1 MIRRS
6 SLKEKQPAPK
16 ALSGLA
22 TFNPPLETKLTT
34 GVRYPSRAQQQ
45 LLPVL
50 AQVDSGALCGIR
62 SGPFQP
68 LPNDPIELLNIP
80 QMILNAEIEAFGF
93 RCPIRSVVSRS
104 RSRFTGVRATRDWQ
118 SGILQV
124 IRSDRLEVPILLRE
138 IEKIN
143 HGRRRGG
150 VDIQVSCPENV
161 FDRSQKINRGVGRRN
176 YGAVFNVGT
185 GRKKDRTV
193 CIHVVCPVLS
203 IVLQHEH

>member
-68 LPNDPIELLNIP
+68 LPNDLTIVANTD
-80 QMILNAEIEAFGF
+80 
-93 RCPIRSVVSRS
+93 VVGIVTRMHQADD
-104 RSRFTGVRATRDWQ
+104 RAWCLCQIGD
-118 SGILQV
+118 
-124 IRSDRLEVPILLRE
+124 
-138 IEKIN
+138 
-143 HGRRRGG
+143 
-150 VDIQVSCPENV
+150 C
-161 FDRSQKINRGVGRRN
+161 
-176 YGAVFNVGT
+176 
-185 GRKKDRTV
+185 
-193 CIHVVCPVLS
+193 
-203 IVLQHEH
+203 